1 MKTFKRSL
9 ETERLITYSKQV
21 FEIEL
26 QERLNLTKVTAP
38 LFVSENSGLNDNL
51 NGIEKPVSF
60 KLGGQSHEIVHSLA
74 KWKRWYLGHL
84 DAQTGEGIVTDMKAI
99 RADEELS
106 PIHSHLVDQWDWERV
121 ITKEDRTLDTLIAH
135 GTAVYE
141 SLKATDIKVSQKM
154 DLESKLPIEL
164 KIMHTEDLYKE
175 YPKLSSKDREHAIT
189 KAYGAVLL
197 IGIGDKLSCGE
208 VHDFR
213 APDYDDWTTKDVS
226 GKPGM
231 NADILVWDE
240 TRKMSLEISSMGV
253 RVDEKALAHQLKI
266 TGQDKRKGL
275 PFHKALLKGELP
287 YTIGGGIGQSRVAMF
302 VNKTA
307 EISTVQPIFDT
318 Y

>member
-1 MKTFKRSL
+1 
-9 ETERLITYSKQV
+9 
-21 FEIEL
+21 
-26 QERLNLTKVTAP
+26 
-38 LFVSENSGLNDNL
+38 
-51 NGIEKPVSF
+51 
-60 KLGGQSHEIVHSLA
+60 
-74 KWKRWYLGHL
+74 
-84 DAQTGEGIVTDMKAI
+84 
-99 RADEELS
+99 
-106 PIHSHLVDQWDWERV
+106 
-121 ITKEDRTLDTLIAH
+121 
-135 GTAVYE
+135 
-141 SLKATDIKVSQKM
+141 M
-154 DLESKLPIEL
+154 DSESKLPTKL

-189 KAYGAVLL
+189 KTYGAVLL

-266 TGQDKRKGL
+266 TGQDKRLGL

>member
-74 KWKRWYLGHL
+74 KWKRWYLGQL

-106 PIHSHLVDQWDWERV
+106 PIHSHLVDQWDWEKV

-189 KAYGAVLL
+189 KTYGAVLL